1 MVSRIFHGFL
11 RKEEKDFKLHVVF
24 TLILLGFLSLLSV
37 FYNYNIVEISKNLM
51 LKFEFRG
58 QNIIQYPKNRN
69 ACHIS
74 K

>member
-1 MVSRIFHGFL
+1 MVSRTFHGLL
-11 RKEEKDFKLHVVF
+11 RKEEKDFKLHLVF
-24 TLILLGFLSLLSV
+24 SLILLGFLLLFSV
-37 FYNYNIVEISKNLM
+37 FYNYNIVKISNNLM